1 MPFKGM
7 PMLSWQLALTAEA
20 LGLDSN
26 IALELILMITNTQ
39 ALGVPIR
46 YASIPGSI
54 SAFCSLLFIPML
66 GIVTDRWAKSKIS
79 KAKILLTTAG
89 LQLTGSLCVFTAN
102 ALKLF
107 LCNSNHGQYHWKY
120 IEGPSSLSINDTL
133 SSSYAIGNNTL
144 GATSVNTDQNH
155 ILTDNL
161 EIESQSIPFYAYIA
175 MLGYCFMDA
184 GYDFGG
190 CFLKTFVLHCT
201 PLEHQVGVLVNL
213 NLISSVGAVIT
224 SVLASIDVGA
234 TITAGTNYD
243 SNAALTLVTSA
254 VSSTLLLVGTIT
266 SLITGF
272 CWKPPISISIDESKI
287 EDLEELVLIAKAND
301 KVTTECQNSSFK
313 SKQVSEC
320 SIANGKEKNSIHSD
334 CTLGKRPRY
343 HERVLSVLKRHKKQ
357 IQLNIMTF
365 GTMSAVAC
373 FGVFCTN
380 FVATGIYKGDPAA
393 PSGSKEYQQFL
404 KGVTIGSQGT
414 LIYFVVFAITS
425 FFHHKSLDLFGWKKE
440 TIIVTFSYF
449 ILCAVLALSKNI
461 YIFYI
466 TSIGTGVIRTVSMTV
481 PYILVNKISAETS
494 RGNCSSVAISLI
506 ATMLPCGMFICGTVM
521 GPLIHITGSPDV
533 SMWYAGVT
541 APLVEPQHSYPIP
554 RLQASDDK
562 RPQLGPMVPQSEML
576 HFNLSAISDSISVLR
591 PLTCVFKVC
600 LIEINHDVAEN
611 IKKVL
616 AHRLNKEMRAKVE
629 ADVRILSNFE
639 QI

>member
-1 MPFKGM
+1 
-7 PMLSWQLALTAEA
+7 MLSWQLALTAEA

-213 NLISSVGAVIT
+213 NLISSVGKLYA
-224 SVLASIDVGA
+224 
-234 TITAGTNYD
+234 
-243 SNAALTLVTSA
+243 
-254 VSSTLLLVGTIT
+254 SSTCRL
-266 SLITGF
+266 
-272 CWKPPISISIDESKI
+272 
-287 EDLEELVLIAKAND
+287 
-301 KVTTECQNSSFK
+301 
-313 SKQVSEC
+313 
-320 SIANGKEKNSIHSD
+320 
-334 CTLGKRPRY
+334 
-343 HERVLSVLKRHKKQ
+343 
-357 IQLNIMTF
+357 
-365 GTMSAVAC
+365 
-373 FGVFCTN
+373 
-380 FVATGIYKGDPAA
+380 
-393 PSGSKEYQQFL
+393 
-404 KGVTIGSQGT
+404 
-414 LIYFVVFAITS
+414 
-425 FFHHKSLDLFGWKKE
+425 
-440 TIIVTFSYF
+440 
-449 ILCAVLALSKNI
+449 
-461 YIFYI
+461 
-466 TSIGTGVIRTVSMTV
+466 
-481 PYILVNKISAETS
+481 
-494 RGNCSSVAISLI
+494 
-506 ATMLPCGMFICGTVM
+506 
-521 GPLIHITGSPDV
+521 HI
-533 SMWYAGVT
+533 
-541 APLVEPQHSYPIP
+541 
-554 RLQASDDK
+554 K
-562 RPQLGPMVPQSEML
+562 
-576 HFNLSAISDSISVLR
+576 
-591 PLTCVFKVC
+591 
-600 LIEINHDVAEN
+600 
-611 IKKVL
+611 
-616 AHRLNKEMRAKVE
+616 
-629 ADVRILSNFE
+629 
-639 QI
+639 